1 MGRGFVGF
9 IGCLFSAPGQ
19 ASGPEPAPK
28 KYWLRERYCDP
39 HQLTP
44 VCLLTGEGG
53 DCVAGSPRSTAGTS
67 HGPLLV
73 RMGHVPSLSRGASSL
88 QSGCPLSYS
97 LRSLRALND
106 SDGLMETKSS
116 LLLAAGRW
124 RPTPHPRRG
133 HAGPH
138 FQPQASTCAPEGG
151 GILPGDSG
159 ALLPLTIPGVPSR
172 AAWGGRGTA
181 LCTCCAQSLRSS
193 F

>member
-106 SDGLMETKSS
+106 SDGDGDKIQPPARCWA
-116 LLLAAGRW
+116 LAADSSPPTWTRGPPL
-124 RPTPHPRRG
+124 PTPSLHLRARG
-133 HAGPH
+133 WRNSA
-138 FQPQASTCAPEGG
+138 
-151 GILPGDSG
+151 
-159 ALLPLTIPGVPSR
+159 R
-172 AAWGGRGTA
+172 
-181 LCTCCAQSLRSS
+181 
-193 F
+193 